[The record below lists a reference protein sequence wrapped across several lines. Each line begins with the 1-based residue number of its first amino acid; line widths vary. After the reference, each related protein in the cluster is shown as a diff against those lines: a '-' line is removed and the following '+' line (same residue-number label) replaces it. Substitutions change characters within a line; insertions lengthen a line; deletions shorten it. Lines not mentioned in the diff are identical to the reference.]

1 MLAKLSAE
9 ARSYLKSLRRTFVA
23 WIVGIA
29 VASATDIGIV
39 LPVEATTEVVAAL
52 VGGGYY
58 AVLRLL
64 EHRWPVVGV
73 LLGGRGEPTYQAD

>member
-1 MLAKLSAE
+1 MFSSISDD

-29 VASATDIGIV
+29 VASATNIGIV
-39 LPVEATTEVVAAL
+39 LPVEATTEVVAAV

-58 AVLRLL
+58 AALRAL
-64 EHRWPVVGV
+64 EHRWPWVGV
-73 LLGGRGEPTYQAD
+73 LLGGRGEPNYEG